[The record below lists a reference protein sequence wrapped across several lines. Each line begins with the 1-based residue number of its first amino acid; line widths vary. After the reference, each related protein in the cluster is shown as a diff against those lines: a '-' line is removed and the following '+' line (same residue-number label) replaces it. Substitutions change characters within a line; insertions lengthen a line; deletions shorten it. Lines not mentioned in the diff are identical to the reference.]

1 LAHLK
6 GLIDPRRNSRH
17 LLVHRGEV
25 PIPEQL
31 ELTRLVGFLLQYSES
46 ALSGDASAIET
57 VLRHELT
64 ALVSQLAS
72 ERAGIGRALA

>member
-1 LAHLK
+1 
-6 GLIDPRRNSRH
+6 
-17 LLVHRGEV
+17 V

-72 ERAGIGRALA
+72 ERAGIGRALAWLFDALLPEYQKMARAAAEIYGQ